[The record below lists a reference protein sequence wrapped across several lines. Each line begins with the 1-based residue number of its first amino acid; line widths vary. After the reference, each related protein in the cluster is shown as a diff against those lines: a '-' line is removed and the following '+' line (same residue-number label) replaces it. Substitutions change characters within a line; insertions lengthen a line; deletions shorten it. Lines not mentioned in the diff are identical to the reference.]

1 MTWEKADWLV
11 FQVGEQRWALAAG
24 CVRQVMRP
32 PPITC
37 VPGASPD
44 CAGLMGWQGRLLT
57 VVDAAARLSPGSARE
72 FSGERVVLWVQED
85 HAGGLLVDGV
95 VGLRRLPTSAA
106 LPLQSMLPPP
116 WNVVAGLL
124 RDGDDIVPILEPSA
138 WFSAAG
144 GEVPAGAQ
152 TARSNRLP

>member
-1 MTWEKADWLV
+1 MTWETADWVV
-11 FQVGEQRWALAAG
+11 FQLGEQRWAMAAG

-32 PPITC
+32 PPITF

-44 CAGLMGWQGRLLT
+44 CVGLMGWQGRLLT
-57 VVDAAARLSPGSARE
+57 VVDAAARLAPGSARE
-72 FSGERVVLWVQED
+72 PSGARVVLWVQDD

-106 LPLQSMLPPP
+106 LPLQTMLPPP

-124 RDGDDIVPILEPSA
+124 RDGDDIVPILEPFA
-138 WFSAAG
+138 WFVAAAG
-144 GEVPAGAQ
+144 EMPSPYISTRGAH
-152 TARSNRLP
+152 P